1 LRNRVFEETTCLN
14 VSNCSHDYFYLPVL
28 VADTNKKSFS
38 VLLLVSGKGR
48 NTNRR
53 FEMNAL
59 IDSGAGG
66 TFIDKKF
73 AQQNR
78 ITLIP
83 IEKLIQVFNVDGTKN
98 NTGMIEHCAW
108 LKIQIRKKKISTRF
122 LATGLGKEKMILG
135 LPWLK
140 QYNPKIDWNTGT
152 INIDSI
158 QVKTTFDRMLLR
170 SIELAR
176 MEVITPQPRPTM
188 EEVFEDTD
196 HLPTNKPLPDNGPI
210 LQSLLMTEEEL
221 KIDLMKTYLNDED
234 KVWIKAKTLISQ
246 ELAHKTIDDKAKV
259 ELPEVYAKYRM
270 VFEKEASE
278 QMPEYKPWNHAIDLK
293 PDFIPKDCKVYPL
306 SPEEQKEQDKFLEE
320 NLRKGYIRPSKSPMA
335 SPFFFVSKKDS
346 KNLRPCQDYRCLNE
360 GTIKNAYPLPRI
372 DKLLD
377 KLKGAKYFMKLDL

>member
-1 LRNRVFEETTCLN
+1 
-14 VSNCSHDYFYLPVL
+14 
-28 VADTNKKSFS
+28 
-38 VLLLVSGKGR
+38 
-48 NTNRR
+48 
-53 FEMNAL
+53 
-59 IDSGAGG
+59 
-66 TFIDKKF
+66 
-73 AQQNR
+73 
-78 ITLIP
+78 
-83 IEKLIQVFNVDGTKN
+83 
-98 NTGMIEHCAW
+98 
-108 LKIQIRKKKISTRF
+108 
-122 LATGLGKEKMILG
+122 
-135 LPWLK
+135 
-140 QYNPKIDWNTGT
+140 
-152 INIDSI
+152 
-158 QVKTTFDRMLLR
+158 
-170 SIELAR
+170 
-176 MEVITPQPRPTM
+176 M
-188 EEVFEDTD
+188 EEVFEDID
-196 HLPTNKPLPDNGPI
+196 HLPTNEPLPDNGPI